1 MDKNVKWYEYYN
13 GPDENIFR
21 ISASQFSKFMDKPWE
36 WYRQQVL
43 NEDLFQSTTSTILG
57 TIVHGAAERVANN
70 LPFTKE
76 HVEEFLA
83 TITDPE
89 IDKSIIREQYP
100 LMAAELINSY
110 VLPNKQSF
118 HEAEPFLTVDLGS
131 DIEVGGSIDRVESC
145 GDGGTYRIIDFKS
158 YHSKTK
164 PKKIPQGYKYQ
175 LLIYASVYSKRKQ
188 PVSEVRLVYI
198 NRHIDGGFS
207 EKTGK
212 PLKSYAPEVTVLTEP
227 VTADDIAY
235 IDSMID
241 MCKETLLAAETHPE
255 LIWLLFRDPRL
266 KD

>member
-1 MDKNVKWYEYYN
+1 MLKEFEYHN
-13 GPDENIFR
+13 EPKDGVFR
-21 ISASQFSKFMDKPWE
+21 ISASQFSKFVDRPWD
-36 WYRQQVL
+36 WYREHIL
-43 NEDLFQSTTSTILG
+43 GEDGFTGSTSSVLG
-57 TIVHGAAERVANN
+57 TIIHTAAERVANN

-89 IDKSIIREQYP
+89 IDKSTIREQYP

-118 HEAEPFLTVDLGS
+118 HEAEPFLTIDLGS

-175 LLIYASVYSKRKQ
+175 LLIYASVYSKCKQ
-188 PVSEVRLVYI
+188 PISEIRLVYI

-212 PLKSYAPEVTVLTEP
+212 PLKSYPPEVTVLTEP

-241 MCKETLLAAETHPE
+241 MCRETLLAAEAHPE

-266 KD
+266 K